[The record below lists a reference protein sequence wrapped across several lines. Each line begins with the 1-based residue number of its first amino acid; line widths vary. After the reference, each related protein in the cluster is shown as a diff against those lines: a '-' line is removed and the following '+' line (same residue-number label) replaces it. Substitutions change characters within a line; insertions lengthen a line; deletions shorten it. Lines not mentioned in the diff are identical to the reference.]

1 LAQDHEPG
9 FRQDVMTR
17 IAVADAAFEA
27 VSVTLPG

>member
-1 LAQDHEPG
+1 LAEDEEIG

-17 IAVADAAFEA
+17 IVVADAAFEA